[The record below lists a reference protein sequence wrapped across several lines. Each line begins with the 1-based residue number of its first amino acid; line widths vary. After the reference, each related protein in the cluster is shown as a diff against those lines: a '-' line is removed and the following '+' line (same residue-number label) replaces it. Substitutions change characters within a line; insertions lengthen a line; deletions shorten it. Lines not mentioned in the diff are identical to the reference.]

1 MERKLN
7 LIEMSNMLGI
17 SVDDLKSGLNTT
29 PSNALY
35 SEVACQNLVDADAFI
50 LADQEFIAINVE
62 GKISLHILIDGSRI
76 SCKAISRTLG
86 VRLEDIEKKINI
98 TGFEPAVDPKGKPLY
113 APWCYKEEDSY
124 LDAVLGTKNNPTET
138 DSPAYSLSMELV

>member
-7 LIEMSNMLGI
+7 LIEMSNTLGI
-17 SVDDLKSGLNTT
+17 SIDDLKSGLNTT

-35 SEVACQNLVDADAFI
+35 SEDACKKLVSDDPFI
-50 LADQEFIAINVE
+50 LADQKFITINVE
-62 GKISLHILIDGSRI
+62 GKMSLHVLIDGNRI

-86 VRLEDIEKKINI
+86 IRLEDVDRKINI
-98 TGFEPAVDPKGKPLY
+98 KGYEPAIDPKGKPLY